1 MADYDRSTHTRECQ
15 PSETILVE
23 SPTLGHPVS
32 NQILIDGVHHED
44 ASDHASREG
53 RFPTAALSDASSSS
67 TKSVITSDTPSA
79 ANLETLARNIDT
91 LKHNIEVHKRRNQKL
106 ARRIE
111 ELEGQKDEADAQ
123 CERLGKEREELKK
136 ERDACMARSMTRN
149 VQEISVL
156 RRELEEAKSAL
167 SSAEEDRQ
175 WRAREVESLKFDLD
189 AKAAELREKDGDSR
203 SQRAQLRDMGE
214 NLDDKQ
220 AELHKMKNEVS
231 FVRTALAKAQ
241 DARKR
246 AEEDRTRV
254 EGKLAQSN
262 TAREV
267 LDVRA
272 SAAEAHAI
280 TAEARAVDFEERAAN
295 ALERVAEADAC
306 AVCARARAS
315 DAEARAFAA
324 DSRAAACEDRVVLA
338 QERTTIAE
346 SEAATIVE
354 ELRIAKGALEAAELQ
369 ASIAIADKREM
380 LQSLQVQS
388 SELVRVRDELSQ
400 SRDELARA
408 HTEIEGTKI
417 EIAGMELEKRGMQT
431 EFEELQDRIAG
442 ISCKLRVSHSA
453 GHERSS
459 PSRSLSSARTRAPH
473 SASASAPCIARTT
486 SPATLTTGAG
496 SAPSGAT
503 SKLAQPTSSM
513 IRPSFLSVSSTGSRG
528 TSVSEDTVSGAGP
541 APRSALSLR
550 APTETSAT
558 PLSTNCSVID
568 EGAFTAEP
576 FSPSRGSPDHRK
588 DDDSAL
594 GHHSRSPSSSEAS
607 LPQEDQ
613 QPGFDISPLSSL
625 SDDASPSDPD
635 APLGLD
641 GVHEKSSSA
650 TRPRKR
656 PHSSNSVSVSDVLS
670 MSTNKRPRR
679 TRGSKGFTSS
689 SPLSLGRAS
698 LTERGPGSSRRA
710 TRGSAKPVAWE
721 TLKPKV
727 RGVST
732 KPASKTNTVKLG
744 SSAACAPAVDKRRV
758 RKCGQC
764 KRTQEHLKSPRWFSH
779 PEGKAHI
786 CQICYRKN
794 RKDT

>member
-106 ARRIE
+106 ARRVE

-123 CERLGKEREELKK
+123 CERLGKEREALKR
-136 ERDACMARSMTRN
+136 ERDACMARSDSHDA
-149 VQEISVL
+149 VQ
-156 RRELEEAKSAL
+156 RELRTTKVRSAL
-167 SSAEEDRQ
+167 NVAEEDRDGCK
-175 WRAREVESLKFDLD
+175 READALKFDLEV
-189 AKAAELREKDGDSR
+189 KATELRKKEGDLRTQCAELRD
-203 SQRAQLRDMGE
+203 LGE
-214 NLDDKQ
+214 DLEDKRTDLQ
-220 AELHKMKNEVS
+220 KTKNEVAS
-231 FVRTALAKAQ
+231 LRAALAKSK
-241 DARKR
+241 DAKQR

-272 SAAEAHAI
+272 SAAEAHA
-280 TAEARAVDFEERAAN
+280 TAAEARAVDFEERAAN
-295 ALERVAEADAC
+295 ALERVAEADAW
-306 AVCARARAS
+306 AVSARARAS
-315 DAEARAFAA
+315 DAEARASAA
-324 DSRAAACEDRVVLA
+324 ESRAAACEDRVVLA
-338 QERTTIAE
+338 EERTTVAE
-346 SEAATIVE
+346 SEAAAIVE

-369 ASIAIADKREM
+369 ASSAIADKREM

-431 EFEELQDRIAG
+431 DFEELQDRIAG
-442 ISCKLRVSHSA
+442 IS
-453 GHERSS
+453 
-459 PSRSLSSARTRAPH
+459 
-473 SASASAPCIARTT
+473 
-486 SPATLTTGAG
+486 
-496 SAPSGAT
+496 
-503 SKLAQPTSSM
+503 
-513 IRPSFLSVSSTGSRG
+513 STGSTR
-528 TSVSEDTVSGAGP
+528 TSVSEGPLSGAGP
-541 APRSALSLR
+541 DPRSALSLC

-558 PLSTNCSVID
+558 PLSTNCS
-568 EGAFTAEP
+568 
-576 FSPSRGSPDHRK
+576 
-588 DDDSAL
+588 
-594 GHHSRSPSSSEAS
+594 
-607 LPQEDQ
+607 EDQ

-744 SSAACAPAVDKRRV
+744 NASAPKSTSKARDGFPTLKGKLISV
-758 RKCGQC
+758 RC
-764 KRTQEHLKSPRWFSH
+764 EYF
-779 PEGKAHI
+779 
-786 CQICYRKN
+786 
-794 RKDT
+794 

>member
-1 MADYDRSTHTRECQ
+1 MADYDRSTYTRECQ

-67 TKSVITSDTPSA
+67 TKSVITSDTLSA

-91 LKHNIEVHKRRNQKL
+91 LKHNLEVHKRRNQKL

-167 SSAEEDRQ
+167 SSAEEDRE
-175 WRAREVESLKFDLD
+175 WRAREVETLKFDFD
-189 AKAAELREKDGDSR
+189 AKAAELREKDGDLR
-203 SQRAQLRDMGE
+203 RQRAELREMGD
-214 NLDDKQ
+214 NLEDKQ

-231 FVRTALAKAQ
+231 SVRTALTKAQ
-241 DARKR
+241 EARKR

-262 TAREV
+262 TAQEV
-267 LDVRA
+267 LNVRA

-280 TAEARAVDFEERAAN
+280 AAEARAVDAEERAAH

-306 AVCARARAS
+306 AVSARARAS
-315 DAEARAFAA
+315 DAEARASVAE
-324 DSRAAACEDRVVLA
+324 SRAAACEDRVVLA

-346 SEAATIVE
+346 SEAATIAD
-354 ELRIAKGALEAAELQ
+354 ELRIAKDALEAAEMQ
-369 ASIAIADKREM
+369 ASRAIVDKQEM
-380 LQSLQVQS
+380 LHSLKVQS
-388 SELVRVRDELSQ
+388 SELARIRDELSQ

-431 EFEELQDRIAG
+431 DFEELQDRIAG
-442 ISCKLRVSHSA
+442 IS
-453 GHERSS
+453 
-459 PSRSLSSARTRAPH
+459 
-473 SASASAPCIARTT
+473 
-486 SPATLTTGAG
+486 
-496 SAPSGAT
+496 
-503 SKLAQPTSSM
+503 
-513 IRPSFLSVSSTGSRG
+513 STGSTR
-528 TSVSEDTVSGAGP
+528 TSVSEGPLSGAGP
-541 APRSALSLR
+541 EPRSALSLC

-558 PLSTNCSVID
+558 PLSTNCS
-568 EGAFTAEP
+568 
-576 FSPSRGSPDHRK
+576 
-588 DDDSAL
+588 
-594 GHHSRSPSSSEAS
+594 
-607 LPQEDQ
+607 EDQ

-670 MSTNKRPRR
+670 ISTNKRPRR

-698 LTERGPGSSRRA
+698 LTERGPGSSWRA

-744 SSAACAPAVDKRRV
+744 NASAPKSTSKARDGFPTLKGKLISV
-758 RKCGQC
+758 RC
-764 KRTQEHLKSPRWFSH
+764 EYF
-779 PEGKAHI
+779 
-786 CQICYRKN
+786 
-794 RKDT
+794 